1 MSKSPVME
9 TRKLSTGYAKGI
21 ALNKSMD
28 IQLFAGELTALL
40 GPNGAGKSTLL
51 RTLCGFQPAKE
62 GDILLLNRLLADYSQ
77 RELSRT
83 IGVVLTEKTNAG
95 GITVK
100 EMVSLGRQP
109 YTGFFGRL
117 SAGDTRIVEEAMD
130 AAGISFKSNTYI
142 SHLSDGEHQKAMI
155 AKVLAQ
161 QCPVIILDE
170 PTAFLDITSKIETM
184 LLLKKL
190 AFEKKKTIL
199 LSTHDLETAIQ
210 MSDKLLLMK
219 QNQPLVNGAPETL
232 ISDGTISTFFS
243 NDKVRFHAGSG
254 KFEIL

>member
-1 MSKSPVME
+1 MSKNPVME
-9 TRKLSTGYAKGI
+9 ARNLSIGYAKGI
-21 ALNKSMD
+21 TLNKSID
-28 IQLFAGELTALL
+28 IQLFEGELTALL

-62 GDILLLNRLLADYSQ
+62 GDILLSNRMLTDYSQ

-83 IGVVLTEKTNAG
+83 VGVVLTEKTNAG

-117 SAGDTRIVEEAMD
+117 SAEDTKLVEEAMD
-130 AAGISFKSNTYI
+130 AVGISCKADIYTSN
-142 SHLSDGEHQKAMI
+142 LSDGERQKAMI

-161 QCPVIILDE
+161 QCPIIILDE

-190 AFEKKKTIL
+190 SSEKKKTIL
-199 LSTHDLETAIQ
+199 FSTHDLEIALQ

-219 QNQPLVNGAPETL
+219 QNQPIIDGTPETL
-232 ISDGTISTFFS
+232 ISDGTVSAFFS
-243 NDKVRFHAGSG
+243 NEKVCFNAESG